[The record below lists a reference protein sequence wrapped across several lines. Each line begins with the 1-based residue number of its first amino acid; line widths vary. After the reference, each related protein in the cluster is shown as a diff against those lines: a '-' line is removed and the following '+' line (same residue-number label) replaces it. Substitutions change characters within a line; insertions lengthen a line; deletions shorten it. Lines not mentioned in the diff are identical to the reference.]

1 MCYVQKFRRANNGCA
16 GPNFKLVKTNIIFSS
31 NWHARVCGRVFPE
44 TLDELRPY
52 APEDGRN
59 SDRVAHMEKSLSK
72 VDRSSWS
79 KISRNLQEPIGLTD
93 LAALV
98 KKLTKITIDKNLKVW
113 YNIYVR

>member
-1 MCYVQKFRRANNGCA
+1 MFGRANTGCA

-44 TLDELRPY
+44 TLDGLRPY

-59 SDRVAHMEKSLSK
+59 SDRVAHMENSLSK

-79 KISRNLQEPIGLTD
+79 RFSRNRQEPIGWVD
-93 LAALV
+93 LSAACE
-98 KKLTKITIDKNLKVW
+98 KINKDSYWQKLKSMI
-113 YNIYVR
+113 